1 MQIDSVA
8 YVQEGRAASVPAF
21 RAYRDMGSRLPD
33 IFLSYSRE
41 DQTIA
46 RLFAEGFER
55 EGFGVWWDATLNP
68 GEAYDEVTEKALIEA
83 KAVVVLWSKKSVA
96 SRWVR
101 AEATQANDNKTL
113 VPVMIEP
120 CKRPIMFELTHTA
133 DLSHWKGDRSDK
145 VWQSYVAA
153 VRLFV
158 ERGEPVRA
166 APPTATGSGP
176 VQRFSAASLGVLA
189 AVVIIAA
196 GIVWAVT
203 RSSGKTAPQATQ
215 TAQAGGSPAGA
226 KAVSASAGVSL
237 AVLPFV
243 DMSPEHN
250 QDYFSDGL
258 SEELINQLAQIKD
271 LRLTARTSSFAFKG
285 KNEDVRVIG
294 EQLGVGNVL
303 EGSVRKAG
311 NRLRITAELIN
322 SRDGTDVWSRTY
334 DRDLSDVFAVQEEI
348 AMQVSDALSVTLD
361 VGELSR
367 AKGGTT
373 NLEAYDKYLQGL
385 ELLRQFGTKQALQA
399 AELLREAVALDP
411 AFARA
416 WASLYD
422 ALGVTAIFVPQN
434 AGAARKEM
442 AEAVAKVLELA
453 PNAWWAQDLRVRY
466 LLGQH
471 KWSEAQA
478 AADVAEASAP
488 TSANL
493 CEYGIYVGRLKE
505 SVPCLERIRQADP
518 LSIAPSLNLQVVLDM
533 VGRPAEAQAE
543 YERSRNLVGDHGIED
558 SFALIRLWKR
568 KDAQLAAIKAQFGVV
583 IKDGTAVTP
592 FMRTVAERPDD
603 KGTALTAVRQAFA
616 DPARQNSS
624 SMITVALY
632 ADHFGD
638 KDIALAALR
647 RAFVD
652 HREIAFFLLW
662 YPYETDLH
670 ADPRFKQILR
680 DLGLVDYFR
689 ASGKW
694 PDFCKPVGKDDFEC
708 D

>member
-1 MQIDSVA
+1 VA
-8 YVQEGRAASVPAF
+8 HVQEGRVGSVTASGTS
-21 RAYRDMGSRLPD
+21 REMGSRLPD
-33 IFLSYSRE
+33 IFLSYSRD
-41 DQTIA
+41 DQATA
-46 RLFAEGFER
+46 RLFAEGLEH
-55 EGFGVWWDATLNP
+55 EGFTVWWDATLHS
-68 GEAYDEVTEKALIEA
+68 GEAYDQVTEKALRDA
-83 KAVVVLWSKKSVA
+83 KAVVVLWSKKSVD

-101 AEATQANDNKTL
+101 AEATLADRNKTL
-113 VPVMIEP
+113 VPVMIES
-120 CKRPIMFELTHTA
+120 CERPIMFELTHTA
-133 DLSHWKGDRSDK
+133 DLSHWRGDASDK
-145 VWQSYVAA
+145 VWRTYVAD
-153 VRLFV
+153 VHRFV
-158 ERGEPVRA
+158 QRGEPAQVAIPA
-166 APPTATGSGP
+166 ASVHSGAGSG
-176 VQRFSAASLGVLA
+176 QRFSATSLWLLA
-189 AVVIIAA
+189 AVVVIAA

-203 RSSGKTAPQATQ
+203 RISGKTAPQAAQ

-258 SEELINQLAQIKD
+258 SEELMNQLAQIKD

-294 EQLGVGNVL
+294 EQLGVDNVL

-334 DRDLSDVFAVQEEI
+334 ERDLSDVFAVQEEI

-385 ELLRQFGTKQALQA
+385 ELLRQFGTKQALRA

-466 LLGQH
+466 LLAQH

-478 AADVAEASAP
+478 VADVAEASAP

-493 CEYGIYVGRLKE
+493 CAYGIYVGRLKE
-505 SVPCLERIRQADP
+505 SVTCLERIRQADP
-518 LSIAPSLNLQVVLDM
+518 LSIGPSLNLQVVLDM

-543 YERSRNLVGDHGIED
+543 YERGRKLVGDHGIED

-568 KDAQLAAIKAQFGVV
+568 KDAQLAAIKAQFGVLLN
-583 IKDGTAVTP
+583 DPTAVTP

-603 KGTALTAVRQAFA
+603 KGAALAAVRQAFA
-616 DPARQNSS
+616 DPARQNSP

-638 KDIALAALR
+638 EDIALAALR

-680 DLGLVDYFR
+680 DLGLIDYFR

-708 D
+708 H

>member
-1 MQIDSVA
+1 
-8 YVQEGRAASVPAF
+8 
-21 RAYRDMGSRLPD
+21 MGSGLPD
-33 IFLSYSRE
+33 IFLSYSRD
-41 DQTIA
+41 DQATA
-46 RLFAEGFER
+46 RRFAEGFER
-55 EGFGVWWDATLNP
+55 EGFSVWWDATLNA

-158 ERGEPVRA
+158 ERGEPVRV
-166 APPTATGSGP
+166 APPTAQGSAP
-176 VQRFSAASLGVLA
+176 VQRFSATSLGVLA

-203 RSSGKTAPQATQ
+203 RMSGKTPPQAAQ
-215 TAQAGGSPAGA
+215 TSQAGGSSAGA

-258 SEELINQLAQIKD
+258 SEELMNQLAQIKD

-294 EQLGVGNVL
+294 EQLGVDNVL

-322 SRDGTDVWSRTY
+322 SRDGTDLWSRTY

-373 NLEAYDKYLQGL
+373 NLEAYDKYLQSL
-385 ELLRQFGTKQALQA
+385 ALVRQFGPKQSLQA
-399 AELLREAVALDP
+399 AELFREAVALDP
-411 AFARA
+411 AFSRA
-416 WASLYD
+416 WAGLYN
-422 ALGVTAIFVPQN
+422 ALGTTTVVVPEN
-434 AGAARKEM
+434 PGAARKEM
-442 AEAVAKVLELA
+442 AEAAAKVLELA
-453 PNAWWAQDLRVRY
+453 PNAWWAQALRVQY
-466 LLGQH
+466 LLDAH

-493 CEYGIYVGRLKE
+493 CGYGADVGRLKE
-505 SVPCLERIRQADP
+505 SVPCSERIRQADP
-518 LSIAPSLNLQVVLDM
+518 LSLSASLNLQVVLDM
-533 VGRPAEAQAE
+533 AGRPVEAQTE
-543 YERSRNLVGDHGIED
+543 YERSRKLVGDHGIAD
-558 SFALIRLWKR
+558 HFALFRLWKS
-568 KDAQLAAIKAQFGVV
+568 KEVTPAAIKAQFAVALNDSTV
-583 IKDGTAVTP
+583 VTP
-592 FMRTVAERPDD
+592 LMRAVAESPGD
-603 KGTALTAVRQAFA
+603 KGTALDAIRQAFA
-616 DPARQNSS
+616 DPASQNSQTLF
-624 SMITVALY
+624 TVALY
-632 ADHFGD
+632 ADHFDD

-647 RAFVD
+647 GAFVD
-652 HREIAFFLLW
+652 RREIAFPLLW
-662 YPYETDLH
+662 YPYQTDLH

-680 DLGLVDYFR
+680 DVGLVDYFR

-694 PDFCKPVGKDDFEC
+694 GDFCKPVGKDDFEC
-708 D
+708 H

>member
-1 MQIDSVA
+1 M
-8 YVQEGRAASVPAF
+8 
-21 RAYRDMGSRLPD
+21 PD
-33 IFLSYSRE
+33 IFLSYSRD
-41 DQTIA
+41 DQATA
-46 RLFAEGFER
+46 RLFAEGLER
-55 EGFGVWWDATLNP
+55 EGFKVWWDATLHS
-68 GEAYDEVTEKALIEA
+68 GEAYDQVTEKALREA
-83 KAVVVLWSKKSVA
+83 KAVVVLWSKKSVD

-101 AEATQANDNKTL
+101 AEATLADRNKTL

-120 CKRPIMFELTHTA
+120 CERPIMFELTHTA
-133 DLSHWKGDRSDK
+133 DLSHWKGDASDK
-145 VWQSYVAA
+145 AWRTYVAD
-153 VRLFV
+153 VHRFV
-158 ERGEPVRA
+158 QGGGPGQLAIPAARVHSGAGRGQWFNA
-166 APPTATGSGP
+166 IW
-176 VQRFSAASLGVLA
+176 LGVLA
-189 AVVIIAA
+189 AVVIIAG
-196 GIVWAVT
+196 GIVWAIT
-203 RSSGKTAPQATQ
+203 RTGGKTSSHASQ
-215 TAQAGGSPAGA
+215 TAQAGGSKAGA
-226 KAVSASAGVSL
+226 KAVRTAQAGVSL

-258 SEELINQLAQIKD
+258 SEELMNQLAQIKD

-285 KNEDVRVIG
+285 KNEDVRAIG
-294 EQLGVGNVL
+294 EQLDVDNVL

-322 SRDGTDVWSRTY
+322 SRDGTDLWSRSY
-334 DRDLSDVFAVQEEI
+334 DRDLKDVFAVQEEI

-399 AELLREAVALDP
+399 DELLREAVALDP

-416 WASLYD
+416 WTSLYE
-422 ALGVTAIFVPQN
+422 ALGLTAIFVPEN

-442 AEAVAKVLELA
+442 AEAVAMVLELA
-453 PNAWWAQDLRVRY
+453 PNAWWAQDLRVQY

-478 AADVAEASAP
+478 AADVAAASAP
-488 TSANL
+488 VSANL

-505 SVPCLERIRQADP
+505 SVSCLERIRQADP

-543 YERSRNLVGDHGIED
+543 YERSRNLVGGHGIAD
-558 SFALIRLWKR
+558 SFALVRLWKR
-568 KDAQLAAIKAQFGVV
+568 KDAQLAAIKAQFAVV
-583 IKDGTAVTP
+583 LNDPAVVTP
-592 FMRTVAERPDD
+592 LMRTVAERPDD
-603 KGTALTAVRQAFA
+603 KASALAAIRQAFA
-616 DPARQNSS
+616 DPASQNSPS
-624 SMITVALY
+624 LISIALY

-652 HREIAFFLLW
+652 HREIAFFLIW
-662 YPYETDLH
+662 YPYENDLH

-694 PDFCKPVGKDDFEC
+694 PDFCKPLGKDDFEC
-708 D
+708 H